1 MGPLA
6 AVEPGCDGE
15 DLLVLPVG
23 RRVGRQ
29 VPRASDE
36 RQPTFGLP
44 VEGVDPADG
53 RRGVLYHVRTAVV
66 DRVDLLL
73 VVEQRDRAAVLLDDG
88 PTLGLEVAP
97 VADGNV
103 VVGGHIHTGTCDGTT
118 VV

>member
-1 MGPLA
+1 M
-6 AVEPGCDGE
+6 EPGGDREG
-15 DLLVLPVG
+15 LLVLPVG

-29 VPRASDE
+29 VPRAGDE
-36 RQPTFGLP
+36 RQPALGLV

-53 RRGVLYHVRTAVV
+53 HRGVLYHVRTAVV

-103 VVGGHIHTGTCDGTT
+103 VVGRHIHTEACDGTT